1 MHAREARRDGYQAY
15 VKGLSTQDN
24 PHDSCAEEE
33 LWQAWLDGW
42 HDAAW
47 DD

>member
-1 MHAREARRDGYQAY
+1 MNAREARRDGYQAY
-15 VKGLSTQDN
+15 MDGLRTQDN